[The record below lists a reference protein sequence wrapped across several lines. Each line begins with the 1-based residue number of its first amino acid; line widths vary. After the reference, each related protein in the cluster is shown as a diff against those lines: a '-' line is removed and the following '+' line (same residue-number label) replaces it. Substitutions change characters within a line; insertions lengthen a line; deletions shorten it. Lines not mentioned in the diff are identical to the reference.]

1 MVALTDHAPAPMTP
15 NEFLAWEE
23 TQDLRYE
30 YVNGEILAM
39 TGGTIPHNDLALNL
53 YRALYDLVKSRGC
66 RINVADVKLKMRRR
80 FRYPDLIVTCDERD
94 KAATQLFQY
103 PTLIVE
109 VLSPTTEQADRGEKF
124 QEYRTIP
131 TLQDY
136 VLISSDRPYVEVFRR
151 STGKTWLYESYE
163 ATDTVV
169 LASVEFE
176 CAVEQLYAGIPL
188 PEILEPEEGND

>member
-1 MVALTDHAPAPMTP
+1 MTP

-131 TLQDY
+131 TLQEY
-136 VLISSDRPYVEVFRR
+136 VLISSNCPYVEVFRR